1 MGYWDTV
8 YLILEYFGILDTG
21 MLWNTGMNLIQV
33 TSLLRDYGAEILKDT
48 ECCDTRYRILEYY
61 GILEYYWILEYYGTL
76 NTVIL
81 DTGYWDTMGYWVLA
95 YWILDTEYWIMDTG
109 YWILDTGY

>member
-8 YLILEYFGILDTG
+8 YLILEYYGILDTG

-61 GILEYYWILEYYGTL
+61 VIL
-76 NTVIL
+76 NTTIL
-81 DTGYWDTMGYWVLA
+81 DHDTANTMGYWN
-95 YWILDTEYWIMDTG
+95 TMEYWNTIG
-109 YWILDTGY
+109 YWNTMGH

>member
-1 MGYWDTV
+1 MIY
-8 YLILEYFGILDTG
+8 
-21 MLWNTGMNLIQV
+21 
-33 TSLLRDYGAEILKDT
+33 
-48 ECCDTRYRILEYY
+48 YY
-61 GILEYYWILEYYGTL
+61 GIL

-95 YWILDTEYWIMDTG
+95 YLILNNEYKILDTG